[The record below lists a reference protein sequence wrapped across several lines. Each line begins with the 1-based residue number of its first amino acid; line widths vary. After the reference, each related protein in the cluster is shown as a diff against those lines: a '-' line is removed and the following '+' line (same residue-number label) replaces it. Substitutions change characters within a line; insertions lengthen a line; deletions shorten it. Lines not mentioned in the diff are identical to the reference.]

1 MKTFQIPLWSSGL
14 RIQLQQLGLLQ
25 RHGFDPQPGAMGY
38 GSGLLQLQLGCNPW
52 PGNIHML
59 WVHPPP
65 KKKKERKERD
75 RERMFFLFYV
85 YDMVSWQKFFLIF
98 SFRGCTCGI
107 WKFTVQG
114 LNWSCNCWP
123 MTQPQQSPIQAPS
136 ATYAEACSNVGFLT
150 HLRRLRIESPSLWI
164 LVSFLTWWAPIGTPD
179 NILKKYFLYIFQKDW
194 DWDGL

>member
-1 MKTFQIPLWSSGL
+1 MKTLQIPLWSSGL

-59 WVHPPP
+59 WVLQKNKKNQKTNKQT
-65 KKKKERKERD
+65 KKKPKENENNSERECSSCFMCMIWYLD
-75 RERMFFLFYV
+75 KKIFFP
-85 YDMVSWQKFFLIF
+85 F
-98 SFRGCTCGI
+98 SFQGCTCGI

-123 MTQPQQSPIQAPS
+123 MTQPQQSPIQATS
-136 ATYAEACSNVGFLT
+136 VTYAEACSNVGFLT
-150 HLRRLRIESPSLWI
+150 HLRRLGIELPSLWI
-164 LVSFLTWWAPIGTPD
+164 LVRFFTH
-179 NILKKYFLYIFQKDW
+179 
-194 DWDGL
+194 